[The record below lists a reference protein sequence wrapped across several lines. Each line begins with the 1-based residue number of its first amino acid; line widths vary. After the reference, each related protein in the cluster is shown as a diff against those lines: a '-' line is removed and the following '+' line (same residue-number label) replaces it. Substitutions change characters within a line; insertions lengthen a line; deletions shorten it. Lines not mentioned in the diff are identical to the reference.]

1 MAGVG
6 DGGAATT
13 PVRVELAAGGPATMA
28 GAGRGIGT
36 ILLGA
41 GFVSAAGK
49 GATTGGAVGGAAG
62 GVLAEGAA
70 GLAAAGAAATVAVL
84 AGGCATTG

>member
-36 ILLGA
+36 ILRGA
-41 GFVSAAGK
+41 GFASAAGK
-49 GATTGGAVGGAAG
+49 AAGAGAAG
-62 GVLAEGAA
+62 AGAGGAGAGGAA
-70 GLAAAGAAATVAVL
+70 GLAGAGAAATVGVL

>member
-1 MAGVG
+1 MAGVC

-13 PVRVELAAGGPATMA
+13 AVRVELAAGGPATMA

-41 GFVSAAGK
+41 GFVSAGGKVVAAGAAEA
-49 GATTGGAVGGAAG
+49 GASGAVLAG
-62 GVLAEGAA
+62 GAA
-70 GLAAAGAAATVAVL
+70 GLAAAGAAATVGVPAS
-84 AGGCATTG
+84 GCGTTG